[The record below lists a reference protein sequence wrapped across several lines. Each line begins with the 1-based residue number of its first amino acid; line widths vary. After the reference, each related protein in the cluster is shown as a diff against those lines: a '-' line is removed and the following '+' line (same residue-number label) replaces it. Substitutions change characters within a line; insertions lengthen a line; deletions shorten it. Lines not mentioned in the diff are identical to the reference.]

1 MLDGNDDLVE
11 ADLTEKGGLAEDV
24 WFFEP
29 QKRFTSL
36 SPALENP
43 GTETKEQEFGA
54 MRVVV
59 SEMAHLFLFL
69 RSLCFLWGV

>member
-1 MLDGNDDLVE
+1 MLDGNHDLVE
-11 ADLTEKGGLAEDV
+11 TDLTEEGSLAEDV

-43 GTETKEQEFGA
+43 GTKAKEQQFWT

-59 SEMAHLFLFL
+59 SEMAHLFLCL
-69 RSLCFLWGV
+69 RSLGFLRGV